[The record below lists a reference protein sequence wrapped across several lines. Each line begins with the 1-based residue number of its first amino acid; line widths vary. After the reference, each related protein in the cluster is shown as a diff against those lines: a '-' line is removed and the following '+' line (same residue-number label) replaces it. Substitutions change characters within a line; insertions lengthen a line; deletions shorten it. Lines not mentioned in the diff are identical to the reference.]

1 MYNILVSMIE
11 RLPKYVTHYAR
22 EKSHDNIVY
31 LQPGTVLAS
40 RGKRKEASLFHLLQE
55 ECNENGVK
63 PPKLTWFRRVMNTK
77 FRKIKIKKPKSDQC
91 NTCERSYLIHA
102 DDTLHKERAE
112 RLREQQRVDK
122 QLPNCLTFDLQQVQ
136 PLPDLLVNKAF
147 YSRKMWI
154 YNLGLNRTKPN
165 QAMMHLWLET
175 EGKRGSIEI
184 TSCLYKSLCDFQAED
199 HHNEWILWSD
209 SCGGQNRNI
218 RMTTFLLRL
227 VHDEQLGIEKI
238 IHRFPE
244 PGHSFL
250 PNDQDF
256 GVIEVA
262 KRLNRPFC
270 SMQGYEDVVLKAMK
284 NPSQFQIKRMKIAD
298 FIDFGLASTN
308 FKNLAKPIDSKGEK
322 FSWLEIKEF
331 VYQRD
336 KFGFYFCYDLN
347 ESHRFCNLGNPGGR
361 SRRPKSH
368 VFNDPKKA
376 YNVDGIPLKQ
386 PKWKDLQK
394 LLHFILPFYHDFYK
408 SLPSDGNNCVTE
420 ECYPDE
426 LIDEEDQAFEDHE

>member
-1 MYNILVSMIE
+1 
-11 RLPKYVTHYAR
+11 
-22 EKSHDNIVY
+22 
-31 LQPGTVLAS
+31 
-40 RGKRKEASLFHLLQE
+40 
-55 ECNENGVK
+55 
-63 PPKLTWFRRVMNTK
+63 
-77 FRKIKIKKPKSDQC
+77 
-91 NTCERSYLIHA
+91 
-102 DDTLHKERAE
+102 
-112 RLREQQRVDK
+112 
-122 QLPNCLTFDLQQVQ
+122 
-136 PLPDLLVNKAF
+136 
-147 YSRKMWI
+147 
-154 YNLGLNRTKPN
+154 
-165 QAMMHLWLET
+165 
-175 EGKRGSIEI
+175 
-184 TSCLYKSLCDFQAED
+184 
-199 HHNEWILWSD
+199 
-209 SCGGQNRNI
+209 
-218 RMTTFLLRL
+218 MTTFLLRP

-262 KRLNRPFC
+262 KRLNRPFY
-270 SMQGYEDVVLKAMK
+270 SMQGYENVVLKARK
-284 NPSQFQIKRMKIAD
+284 NPSQFQIKRMKVAD

-322 FSWLEIKEF
+322 FSWLKIKEF

-336 KFGFYFCYDLN
+336 KFGFYFRYDLI
-347 ESHRFCNLGNPGGR
+347 ESHRFWNLGNPGGR
-361 SRRPKSH
+361 SRRPKSP

-394 LLHFILPFYHDFYK
+394 LLHFIPPVYHDFYK

-426 LIDEEDQAFEDHE
+426 WIDEEDQAFEDHE